1 MGYQVV
7 QEEPVPNNTLK
18 DVRNSSIGG
27 QLGREDVME
36 VVVNFTQKYAP
47 VLNIFSALI
56 EIVNGS
62 STPGNVVDQ
71 ASLDNGRFKAPMADI
86 MGVAM
91 ALSEH
96 RTAAKVISLY
106 LVAGVVAKVVV
117 AMVDHSKVRDYS
129 PHFFSN

>member
-7 QEEPVPNNTLK
+7 QVEPVLTNTLK
-18 DVRNSSIGG
+18 GVRNSSIGG

-36 VVVNFTQKYAP
+36 AVVNFTQKYAP

-71 ASLDNGRFKAPMADI
+71 ASLAHGKFKVPMADI
-86 MGVAM
+86 VVVGVV
-91 ALSEH
+91 LSEH
-96 RTAAKVISLY
+96 RAAAKVISLY
-106 LVAGVVAKVVV
+106 MAGVVAKVVV
-117 AMVDHSKVRDYS
+117 VVMGDHSKVRDHS